1 MMKWGV
7 QWFVFDD
14 EIHKVP
20 SMAEL
25 TERLRQEAYL
35 LINDTIAAFDLE
47 NVYH

>member
-1 MMKWGV
+1 MFSAAMMKWGV

-25 TERLRQEAYL
+25 TERLRQGPIY
-35 LINDTIAAFDLE
+35 
-47 NVYH
+47 